1 MGLLDQF
8 GSGGTDP
15 ATRGAAVYSLSELG
29 KEALGREEGNPETV
43 MLMQTLDNLNQ
54 ATAVAISKE
63 SHMNLER
70 VKTILSQLVYGRYVR
85 KIN

>member
-1 MGLLDQF
+1 MGLFDGL
-8 GSGGTDP
+8 GGNTDP

-29 KEALGREEGNPETV
+29 KEALSREEGSPETIMV
-43 MLMQTLDNLNQ
+43 MQTLDNLNQ

-70 VKTILSQLVYGRYVR
+70 AKTILNQLVYGRYVR